1 MQVSL
6 RLDSDCLRAFHLLL
20 LQRLAALANVEVSVD
35 ARPRGS
41 GVPGGIAALFQLETV
56 IHGLPA
62 DGLAKRL
69 PLSALAPYRTQP
81 RAAPDLVL
89 DLCGDTRQ

>member
-35 ARPRGS
+35 ARPGGS
-41 GVPGGIAALFQLETV
+41 GVRPSRI
-56 IHGLPA
+56 
-62 DGLAKRL
+62 DAKRAAS
-69 PLSALAPYRTQP
+69 P
-81 RAAPDLVL
+81 AAPS
-89 DLCGDTRQ
+89 